1 MQDAIHKAEALI
13 EALDYIRKFH
23 DKTVVVKLGGS
34 IMDDEAALGMLLA
47 DVLFMS
53 TVGIHPVLVHGGGK
67 AITAK
72 MAEAGLEA
80 HFVGGFRYTDERTL
94 AIVEHVLCGE
104 INGFLVRTL
113 NSLGGMAMG
122 LHSLSSCVLFGEKMY
137 LEEGDR
143 RIDIGL
149 VGRVTEVNGHLL
161 EALCKAGTVPVIA
174 PIARDK
180 GGSKLNI
187 NADTAAGE
195 VAAVLKAEKLV
206 VLSDTHGIRTKKDD
220 PNSMAS
226 TLTEAQVAELVASGV
241 IDKGMLPKVQSCMR
255 ALAAGVHKTHIIDGR
270 FPHSL
275 LLEIYTA
282 AGRGDGDSQ
291 VGIRH

>member
-1 MQDAIHKAEALI
+1 MQQAINKAEALI

-23 DKTVVVKLGGS
+23 DKVVVVKLGGS

-47 DVLFMS
+47 DVSFMS
-53 TVGIHPVLVHGGGK
+53 TVGMRPVLVHGGGK

-80 HFVGGFRYTDERTL
+80 HFVGGYRYTDERTL
-94 AIVEHVLCGE
+94 AIVEHVLCTE
-104 INGFLVRTL
+104 INGFLVQTL
-113 NSLGGMAMG
+113 NSLGAMAMG

-149 VGRVTEVNGHLL
+149 VGKLTGVNGHLL
-161 EALCKAGTVPVIA
+161 DVLCKAETIPVIA

-180 GGSKLNI
+180 GGGKLNV

-195 VAAVLKAEKLV
+195 VAAALKAEKLV
-206 VLSDTHGIRTKKDD
+206 MLSDTHGIRTRKDD
-220 PNSMAS
+220 ANSMAS
-226 TLTEAQVAELVASGV
+226 TLTRAEVAELVASGV
-241 IDKGMLPKVQSCMR
+241 IDKGMLPKVGACLR
-255 ALAAGVHKTHIIDGR
+255 ALDAGVGKTHIIDGR

-282 AGRGDGDSQ
+282 AG
-291 VGIRH
+291 VGTEIVK